1 MHWRNLHAIDQ
12 GMQVNRTPHPS
23 PYEVEH
29 IYGLQRRRPGGLR
42 TFLADNKLIHMTA
55 NFTNS
60 DAISN
65 VKGGID
71 TTNAHQS
78 PNKKIK

>member
-1 MHWRNLHAIDQ
+1 MIIQ
-12 GMQVNRTPHPS
+12 SPQSITPRKPGTDAG
-23 PYEVEH
+23 
-29 IYGLQRRRPGGLR
+29 IYRQRAGGCFPLANGLR